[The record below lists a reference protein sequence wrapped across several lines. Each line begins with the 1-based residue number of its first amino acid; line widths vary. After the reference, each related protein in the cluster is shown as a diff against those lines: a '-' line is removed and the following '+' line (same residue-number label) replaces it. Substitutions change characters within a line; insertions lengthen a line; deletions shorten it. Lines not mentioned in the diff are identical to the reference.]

1 MRYTIWRSV
10 AGVSGN
16 RSGPDMLTTFVEG
29 SIPPRQC
36 RHHGRPG
43 RPNRCCRP
51 GLVDQRLARVEET
64 SGPSLLF
71 ADVRRFVVVSVMPPV
86 VWVLTIIGLLAIV
99 AFDLIVIAR
108 RNHTVTIKDAT
119 RWVLF
124 YVGLAGLFALGLF
137 LFSPGQSG
145 SEFVAGYITE
155 YSLSVDN
162 LFVFVII
169 MARFAVPSLAQDKV
183 LYIGIVVSMLLRAI
197 FILAGAAAISAASWV
212 FYIFGAFLVYT
223 AVRLAIEGENEES
236 DFQEN
241 VVIRAMRRILPLQ
254 HDYDGAKL
262 VTRTDGRRMLTP
274 LVIVISAIGM
284 ANVIFALDSI
294 PAIFGLTQDAYIVL
308 TANAFALMGLRQLY
322 FLIGGL
328 LERIVYLNVG
338 LSVILAFIGVK
349 LIIEALHG
357 SHIDDIGAIHL
368 PDIGILT
375 SLGFIIGTL
384 FVTTVVS
391 LLKTARDNR
400 RETVKI
406 ED

>member
-1 MRYTIWRSV
+1 M
-10 AGVSGN
+10 
-16 RSGPDMLTTFVEG
+16 
-29 SIPPRQC
+29 
-36 RHHGRPG
+36 
-43 RPNRCCRP
+43 
-51 GLVDQRLARVEET
+51 
-64 SGPSLLF
+64 
-71 ADVRRFVVVSVMPPV
+71 VSVMSPA

-183 LYIGIVVSMLLRAI
+183 LYIGIVVSMLLRAV

-223 AVRLAIEGENEES
+223 AVRLAIEGENDDE

-241 VVIRAMRRILPLQ
+241 AALRGLRRVLPLS
-254 HDYDGAKL
+254 HDYDGANL
-262 VTRTDGRRMLTP
+262 TTRIDGRRMLTP

-357 SHIDDIGAIHL
+357 SHIDDLGAIHL
-368 PDIGILT
+368 PHIGILT

-384 FVTTVVS
+384 FVTTVAS
-391 LLKTARDNR
+391 LIKSSYDNR
-400 RETVKI
+400 REAVRIKI
-406 ED
+406 DE